1 MPAGPVMPPLPVMRV
16 RAQGSAPRASRA
28 GRPDAAAP
36 SFARRATPSTARRLV
51 AARGTGRP
59 CRRGTAHRVGSVETP
74 EPVAGRRRA
83 CPAAP

>member
-1 MPAGPVMPPLPVMRV
+1 MPAGPVMPAFAGDAGPRPGLSPVSV
-16 RAQGSAPRASRA
+16 PSR
-28 GRPDAAAP
+28 AAAP
-36 SFARRATPSTARRLV
+36 SFARWATPSAARRLI

-59 CRRGTAHRVGSVETP
+59 CRRGTAHRVGSAETP